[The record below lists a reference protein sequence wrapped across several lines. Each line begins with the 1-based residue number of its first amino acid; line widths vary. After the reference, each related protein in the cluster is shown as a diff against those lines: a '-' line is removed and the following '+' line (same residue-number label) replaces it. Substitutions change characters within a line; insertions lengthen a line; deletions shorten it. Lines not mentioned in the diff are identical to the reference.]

1 MTEVH
6 IALLL
11 KGIWPLEWRLR
22 QSDAHLSRGRCK
34 GCWSLGGCTGGLA
47 AAWPAAAGAS
57 AASAAA
63 IAGAAALGRACTMEQ
78 STLRCRLTSSI
89 ETLLAQSIG
98 ILLSIGGLLLASSQ
112 CFTTGVLPD
121 EPGRTHNQAASQ
133 GMKGVG
139 CGTAS
144 AGACAAAIA
153 GVTDTTTSMRNTLPK
168 TSTLSAQ

>member
-1 MTEVH
+1 
-6 IALLL
+6 
-11 KGIWPLEWRLR
+11 
-22 QSDAHLSRGRCK
+22 
-34 GCWSLGGCTGGLA
+34 
-47 AAWPAAAGAS
+47 
-57 AASAAA
+57 
-63 IAGAAALGRACTMEQ
+63 MEQ

-112 CFTTGVLPD
+112 CFAQSNGILLSIGGLLLASSQCFTTGVLPD

-133 GMKGVG
+133 ELKGVG

-153 GVTDTTTSMRNTLPK
+153 GVIDTTTSMRNTLPK
-168 TSTLSAQ
+168 TSTLSELLHSRPFTIYK